1 MGDILDQTDEG
12 HVSPSPEHLLLAA
25 HDAGGG
31 LVDLQ
36 PGDDAGGR
44 VVGGL
49 AEIVPTVRES
59 GGADL

>member
-36 PGDDAGGR
+36 PGDDTRGR

-49 AEIVPTVRES
+49 ADIVSSVREL
-59 GGADL
+59 GGTDL